1 MDNLT
6 YFFLSALSSR
16 LLYEMCYIN
25 TLEKKKKCSEQKSRF
40 LKRELHGQARN
51 K

>member
-1 MDNLT
+1 MYNLT

-25 TLEKKKKCSEQKSRF
+25 TLERKKNVVGKKVGF
-40 LKRELHGQARN
+40 
-51 K
+51 

>member
-1 MDNLT
+1 MYNLT

-25 TLEKKKKCSEQKSRF
+25 KFEEKKCSEQKSSF
-40 LKRELHGQARN
+40 LKHELYGQARN